1 MQLLWKMVL
10 IYISD
15 APPVYWCLKLNQEIK
30 WKSKLY
36 SEIQIKYK
44 PLIPYFLRQKESNTV
59 LSSKDNF

>member
-1 MQLLWKMVL
+1 M
-10 IYISD
+10 
-15 APPVYWCLKLNQEIK
+15 YWCLKLNQEIK

-44 PLIPYFLRQKESNTV
+44 PLIPFFLRQKESNTV